1 MKLFIAA
8 CIGIGLLLL
17 LIHTARAGD
26 NIWTTNGPYGAPMR
40 GLLIDPVDSNTIY
53 ATTDSGV
60 YKSIDG
66 GNTWFFSSNGLPEYP
81 FVAWANSI
89 VFAPQ
94 NSSTLFLA
102 TGRGVYK
109 SIDAGQTWLLKS
121 TIVEGGV
128 AKLIEALS
136 IGISPVDGT
145 LYVGGYDDPNYP
157 PDIAGS
163 GIFRSRDSGETW
175 ERLGSGAPTGN
186 VSNIVVAP
194 SAPTMIYASGDGGIY
209 KSMNGG
215 DSWQS
220 LNSGFVGIPGLY
232 CIAVDP
238 YDSQVVYISVYG
250 QGVYRSDNGGQ
261 SWQPIGSGLN
271 IDVRAIYIDPG
282 NQQVIYAGGGVDTGS
297 PGVYRSLDNH
307 GLNWAPMMEGM
318 GGRAVWSLAMDQNDP
333 QNIYAGTAS
342 GIWKYTLQSG
352 PVDYGI
358 SINDGALFTNQ
369 TAVTLT
375 MTAPPGT
382 TEMTI
387 SNDGGFVGASWE
399 PFTSQKPWSI
409 TSYGTYVLP
418 RVVYAKF
425 KTYGQISGLYQDDI
439 VLDVTPPTGA
449 ITITNPVS
457 TSTSTGYAQ
466 SLPWISLPTTP
477 LTGTIYLPLIGDNSR
492 PGYKMIGLAL
502 SATDDVSGVGE
513 MMIANDA
520 TFTGS
525 AWEPFTTSKNWW
537 APDAGNPTVFVKFRD
552 RAGNVSATYSVT
564 VAH

>member
-1 MKLFIAA
+1 MKNNNIKVFIAA
-8 CIGIGLLLL
+8 FIGLGLLLL
-17 LIHTARAGD
+17 LIRTAKAGD

-40 GLLIDPVDSNTIY
+40 GLLIDPVDSNIIY

-66 GNTWFFSSNGLPEYP
+66 GSTWLVSSTGLPDYP
-81 FVAWANSI
+81 FVAWTNSI
-89 VFAPQ
+89 VFDPQ

-102 TGRGVYK
+102 TRQGIFK
-109 SIDAGQTWLLKS
+109 SIDAGQTWLLKG
-121 TIVEGGV
+121 TIVEGGK
-128 AKLIEALS
+128 AELIDALAV
-136 IGISPVDGT
+136 GISPVDGT
-145 LYVGGYDDPNYP
+145 LYAGGFDDPSLP

-163 GIFRSRDSGETW
+163 GIFRSRDGGETW
-175 ERLGSGAPTGN
+175 QRLGNGAPTGN
-186 VSNIVVAP
+186 VSKIVVAP
-194 SAPTMIYASGDGGIY
+194 SASNIIYAGGSDIGIY
-209 KSMNGG
+209 KSIDGG

-220 LNSGFVGIPGLY
+220 LNSGFIQEPFLG

-238 YDSQVVYISVYG
+238 YGSQVVYISVFG
-250 QGVYRSDNGGQ
+250 QGIYRSDNGGQ

-271 IDVRAIYIDPG
+271 IDVRAIFIDPG

-318 GGRAVWSLAMDQNDP
+318 GGRAVWSLAMDQNVP

-369 TAVTLT
+369 TTVTLT

-387 SNDGGFVGASWE
+387 SNDGGLGSASWE
-399 PFTSQKPWSI
+399 QFTTQKPWTI

-425 KTYGQISGLYQDDI
+425 KTYGQTSGLYQDDI

-449 ITITNPVS
+449 INITNPVS
-457 TSTSTGYAQ
+457 TSMSTGYAQ

-477 LTGTIYLPLIGDNSR
+477 LTETIFIPLIGDNYK

-513 MMIANDA
+513 MMIANEVS
-520 TFTGS
+520 FTGD
-525 AWEPFTTSKNWW
+525 AWEPFTTSKNW
-537 APDAGNPTVFVKFRD
+537 
-552 RAGNVSATYSVT
+552 
-564 VAH
+564 